1 MRVGVD
7 TGGTF
12 TDVVTEQGVVRK
24 LPSTPADPSRAVLD
38 ACDVLVRAGRSVAV
52 LAHGTTV
59 ATNALLERRLGRV
72 ALVTTRGFADVIE
85 IARQARPSLYDAH
98 VDRPTPLVPRPLR
111 FEVGGRLDAHG
122 HELEPFDGAVPD
134 VGAVDAVAVCLLHA
148 DLDPSHER
156 AVAGVL
162 HAARSRGRVL
172 ARGVARV
179 PRVRAARHH
188 DRRRVAPR
196 GVRAVPRQPRSGRR
210 RRAGHDL
217 RRWIGG
223 AHRGGRAPGAAV
235 VVGPGRWRARRGR
248 DRAARAASP
257 TRSRSTWAAP
267 APTCAWCRAAFRHPR
282 PRGTSP
288 ASPCGC
294 RRWRSTPSGPVA
306 VRWRAW
312 IRAVRSQSDPRAP
325 APNRDPPATDAA
337 APRRPSPTPTWCWAA
352 SRRATEL
359 PGLGRLDV
367 AAARAALDRAG
378 VTAEG
383 VVAVVDAAM
392 ARAVRVVTVEY
403 GVDPRA
409 VALLA
414 FGGAG
419 PLHACAVADE
429 LGHRNR
435 GGAAPRRRVLRA
447 RHPLRTGAARD
458 RRVVADSCVPRRP
471 RRSARRIGRAC
482 APRSCPG
489 VTWTNGS
496 TAGTRVRATRSW

>member
-24 LPSTPADPSRAVLD
+24 LLSTPADPSRAVLD
-38 ACDVLVRAGRSVAV
+38 VCDVLVRAGRSVAV

-98 VDRPTPLVPRPLR
+98 VDRPTPLVPRSLR

-134 VGAVDAVAVCLLHA
+134 VGAVDTVAVCLLHA

-162 HAARSRGRVL
+162 RGRGHEVVCSHEVSPEFREYERL
-172 ARGVARV
+172 VTTIADA
-179 PRVRAARHH
+179 
-188 DRRRVAPR
+188 VAPR

-217 RRWIGG
+217 RRWVGG
-223 AHRGGRAPGAAV
+223 AHRGRRPPGAAV

-248 DRAARAASP
+248 DRQRVRFRRRGGVRHGRHQHRRVPGAGRRSGTHDHEARRRPPRAAAVVGDP
-257 TRSRSTWAAP
+257 HHR
-267 APTCAWCRAAFRHPR
+267 
-282 PRGTSP
+282 
-288 ASPCGC
+288 
-294 RRWRSTPSGPVA
+294 RRWRFGGARS
-306 VRWRAW
+306 

-325 APNRDPPATDAA
+325 APNRGPPATDAA

-352 SRRATEL
+352 SR
-359 PGLGRLDV
+359 P
-367 AAARAALDRAG
+367 ARSSPASGDS
-378 VTAEG
+378 TS
-383 VVAVVDAAM
+383 
-392 ARAVRVVTVEY
+392 
-403 GVDPRA
+403 P
-409 VALLA
+409 
-414 FGGAG
+414 
-419 PLHACAVADE
+419 PL
-429 LGHRNR
+429 
-435 GGAAPRRRVLRA
+435 
-447 RHPLRTGAARD
+447 
-458 RRVVADSCVPRRP
+458 
-471 RRSARRIGRAC
+471 
-482 APRSCPG
+482 APRSTVP
-489 VTWTNGS
+489 
-496 TAGTRVRATRSW
+496 A